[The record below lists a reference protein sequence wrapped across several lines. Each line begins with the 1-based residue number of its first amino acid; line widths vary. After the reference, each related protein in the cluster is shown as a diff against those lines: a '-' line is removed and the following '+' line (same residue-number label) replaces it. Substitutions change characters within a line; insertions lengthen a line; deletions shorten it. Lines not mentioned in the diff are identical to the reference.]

1 LNDREQTLA
10 VIKTIGAN
18 PREWGK
24 HIDAFSA
31 LLDTLSDDDW
41 CAVKRF
47 ASPEGRNI
55 ILFQYLGHI
64 ERTYNLRAPEAARMV
79 EGGVMLILLKGF
91 ELDYRETTLRV
102 KDFVKTTGVT
112 VTQFARRA
120 RECDVPALGYI
131 RGIYQTYGIG

>member
-1 LNDREQTLA
+1 MGQAHRRIFC
-10 VIKTIGAN
+10 V
-18 PREWGK
+18 
-24 HIDAFSA
+24 
-31 LLDTLSDDDW
+31 DTLSDDDW

-64 ERTYNLRAPEAARMV
+64 ERTYNLRALEAARIV

>member
-1 LNDREQTLA
+1 MNDREQTLA

-24 HIDAFSA
+24 HIDAFFA

-47 ASPEGRNI
+47 SSPEGRNI

-131 RGIYQTYGIG
+131 RGIHQTYGIG